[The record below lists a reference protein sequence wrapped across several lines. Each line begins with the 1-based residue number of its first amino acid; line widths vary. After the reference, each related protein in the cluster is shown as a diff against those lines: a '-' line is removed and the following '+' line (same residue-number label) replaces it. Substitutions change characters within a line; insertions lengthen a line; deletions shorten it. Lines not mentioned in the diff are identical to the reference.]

1 MAFNGSNTT
10 NFGGQTPSGAQANQ
24 FWVPEIFSNKVQIA
38 FRKASVAEAV
48 CNTDYF
54 GEISTYGD
62 TVNIIKEP
70 TITNSAYLR
79 GDTLSS
85 TPITDEELVLTI
97 DQARYFQFEVD
108 DLEERFSHVNWQ
120 AVASDNAAYNL
131 KDYYDQDIFTQMLAG
146 ATFITDPSDNAAV
159 TSANPIDMG
168 FGTGEVDPLDV
179 LSRMARTLD
188 DNDVPEEG
196 RYVVAPPQFYEELA
210 RTSSKL
216 MSVDYNQGDGGLRNG
231 LVASGQLRGFQM
243 YKSRNIP
250 ALTGTGSF
258 TGSSL
263 GQIVAGHMSAVAAA
277 SALSQTES
285 FRSPT
290 SFADVVRG
298 MLVWGRKVLRTEALV
313 KAAYNVD

>member
-1 MAFNGSNTT
+1 M
-10 NFGGQTPSGAQANQ
+10 
-24 FWVPEIFSNKVQIA
+24 A
-38 FRKASVAEAV
+38 FRKSSVCEAV

-54 GEISTYGD
+54 GEIASYGD

-70 TITNSAYLR
+70 QISVNDYTRQTA
-79 GDTLSS
+79 LSS
-85 TPITDEELVLTI
+85 SALSDQELVLII
-97 DQARYFQFEVD
+97 DQAKYFQFEVD

-120 AVASDNAAYNL
+120 AVAADNAAYQL
-131 KDYYDQDIFTQMLAG
+131 KDAYDVNVLTAMIAG
-146 ATFITDPSDNAAV
+146 ASFITDPSDNAAV

-168 FGTGEVDPLDV
+168 FDTGEVDPLDV
-179 LSRMARTLD
+179 LARMARSLD

-250 ALTGTGSF
+250 TLTGTGSF
-258 TGSSL
+258 SGTALSQVIG
-263 GQIVAGHMSAVAAA
+263 GHMSAVAAA

-290 SFADVVRG
+290 TFADVVRG
-298 MLVWGRKVLRTEALV
+298 MLVWGRKVLRPEAIV